1 MSKLKADTPALQ
13 KADVSHLQQTEVIR
27 PNRFLLYLR
36 NNYMLY
42 LFLLLPTAYF
52 LIFRYG
58 PLYGILIAFKDYNIF
73 QGVWASPWNNFAS
86 FKEIFS
92 MPQFLTAVR
101 NTFLLNGLDLLLG
114 FPAPIILSI
123 ILSEIYVKWFKKIS
137 QTVLYLPH
145 FLSWVI
151 IGSISLQLLS
161 PESGLINNLL
171 LKVGTTEP
179 VPFLTEPFVWLFTY
193 TALGIWQ
200 SVGWNT
206 IIYLAAIA
214 GINQELYEAAIVD
227 GAGRLRKIWH
237 ITLPGL
243 RPTII
248 ILLIMQVGRMLSIGF
263 DRPYV
268 IGNPLVME
276 FSDVIS
282 TFVYRIGLQ
291 SFQFSIA
298 TAVGLFQSVVGLIFL
313 PTTNYIASKV
323 GEQGIW

>member
-1 MSKLKADTPALQ
+1 MSKLKADLPALQ
-13 KADVSHLQQTEVIR
+13 KTDAPDLQQTAVIR
-27 PNRFLLYLR
+27 PNRFLIYLR

-58 PLYGILIAFKDYNIF
+58 PLYGILIAFKEYNIF
-73 QGVWASPWNNFAS
+73 EGVWASPWNNFAS

-101 NTFLLNGLDLLLG
+101 NTFLLNGLDLVLG
-114 FPAPIILSI
+114 FPAPVILSI
-123 ILSEIYVKWFKKIS
+123 ILSEIYVKWFKKVS
-137 QTVLYLPH
+137 QTILYLPH

-161 PESGLINNLL
+161 PESGLVNNLL
-171 LKVGTTEP
+171 MKMGLSEP
-179 VPFLTEPFVWLFTY
+179 VPFLTDPVTWLFTY
-193 TALGIWQ
+193 TLLGIWQ

-214 GINQELYEAAIVD
+214 GINQELYEAAVVD

-243 RPTII
+243 KPTII

-298 TAVGLFQSVVGLIFL
+298 TAVGLFQSIVGLIFL
-313 PTTNYIASKV
+313 VTTNYIANKV

>member
-1 MSKLKADTPALQ
+1 MSKLKTDVTALQ
-13 KADVSHLQQTEVIR
+13 KQNVPELQMTGSR
-27 PNRFLLYLR
+27 RNRFLIYLR

-42 LFLLLPTAYF
+42 LFLLPPLVYF
-52 LIFRYG
+52 LLFKYG

-73 QGVWASPWNNFAS
+73 EGVWTSPWNNFAS
-86 FKEIFS
+86 FKEIFT

-101 NTFLLNGLDLLLG
+101 NTFLLNTLDLIFG

-123 ILSEIYVKWFKKIS
+123 ILSEICLERFKKIS

-151 IGSISLQLLS
+151 IGTVSLQLLS
-161 PESGLINNLL
+161 PETGIINNLL
-171 LKVGTTEP
+171 MQMGLSEP
-179 VPFLTEPFVWLFTY
+179 VPFLTDPLVWLLTY
-193 TALGIWQ
+193 TILGVWQ

-214 GINQELYEAAIVD
+214 GINQELYEAAVVD

-243 RPTII
+243 KPTII

-268 IGNPLVME
+268 IGNALVME
-276 FSDVIS
+276 YSDVIS

-313 PTTNYIASKV
+313 LTTNYISNKV

>member
-1 MSKLKADTPALQ
+1 MSKLKDDVTALQ
-13 KADVSHLQQTEVIR
+13 KTDAVDLQITSSR
-27 PNRFLLYLR
+27 TNRFLLYLK

-42 LFLLLPTAYF
+42 LFLIPPLVYF
-52 LIFRYG
+52 LLFKYG

-73 QGVWASPWNNFAS
+73 QGVWASPWNNFAT
-86 FKEIFS
+86 FKEIFT

-101 NTFLLNGLDLLLG
+101 NTFLLNTLDLILG
-114 FPAPIILSI
+114 FPAPIILAI
-123 ILSEIYVKWFKKIS
+123 ILSEICIKWFKKVS

-151 IGSISLQLLS
+151 IGTISLQLLS
-161 PESGLINNLL
+161 PETGLINNLL
-171 LKVGTTEP
+171 MKMGLSEP
-179 VPFLTEPFVWLFTY
+179 VPFLTDPIVWLFTY
-193 TALGIWQ
+193 TLLGIWQ
-200 SVGWNT
+200 SIGWNT

-214 GINQELYEAAIVD
+214 GINQELYEAAVVD

-243 RPTII
+243 KSTIV

-268 IGNPLVME
+268 IGNALVME

-298 TAVGLFQSVVGLIFL
+298 TAVGLFQSIIGLIFL
-313 PTTNYIASKV
+313 LTTNYIANKV

>member
-1 MSKLKADTPALQ
+1 MSKIKADMPELQ
-13 KADVSHLQQTEVIR
+13 KTDTPEFQQTAVIR

-58 PLYGILIAFKDYNIF
+58 PLYGILIAFKEYNIF

-86 FKEIFS
+86 FKEIFA

-101 NTFLLNGLDLLLG
+101 NTFLLNGLDLVLG
-114 FPAPIILSI
+114 FPAPVILSI
-123 ILSEIYVKWFKKIS
+123 ILSEIFINWFKKVS

-161 PESGLINNLL
+161 PESGLINNLFMKAGL
-171 LKVGTTEP
+171 SEP
-179 VPFLTEPFVWLFTY
+179 VPFLTDPVTWLFTY
-193 TALGIWQ
+193 TVLGIWQ

-243 RPTII
+243 KPTII

-298 TAVGLFQSVVGLIFL
+298 TAVGLFQSIVGLIFL
-313 PTTNYIASKV
+313 LTTNYIANRV

>member
-1 MSKLKADTPALQ
+1 MSKLKVDIPALQ
-13 KADVSHLQQTEVIR
+13 KTEAADLQPNAVSR
-27 PNRFLLYLR
+27 PNRFLIYLR

-42 LFLLLPTAYF
+42 LFLLLPMAYF
-52 LIFRYG
+52 LIFKYG

-73 QGVWASPWNNFAS
+73 MGVWESPWNNFAS

-123 ILSEIYVKWFKKIS
+123 ILSEIYLKWFKKIS

-161 PESGLINNLL
+161 PESGLINIMLTKL
-171 LKVGTTEP
+171 GRAEP
-179 VPFLTEPFVWLFTY
+179 VPFLTDPLTWLFTY
-193 TALGIWQ
+193 TILGIWQ
-200 SVGWNT
+200 SIGWNT

-214 GINQELYEAAIVD
+214 GINQELYEAAVVD

-237 ITLPGL
+237 ITLPGIK
-243 RPTII
+243 PTIV

-313 PTTNYIASKV
+313 LTTNYIANKV